1 LEIDQGDTPAP
12 RSHPAPARAYPSPAF
27 GVRVEQ
33 ISSVDRLA
41 FDPSLTSS
49 LTPLKES
56 LPPLTQD
63 RHQPISSLA

>member
-1 LEIDQGDTPAP
+1 
-12 RSHPAPARAYPSPAF
+12 
-27 GVRVEQ
+27 VRVEQ

-63 RHQPISSLA
+63 RHKPISSLA